1 MRCSLNISVL
11 ANDSPLFRSQFSPFP
26 GGESNPIVRM
36 RPLSLKGHDRALTR
50 VRLNREGDLLFSSA
64 KDKSPCVWYVE
75 NGERLGTFDVS
86 AFPPGRA
93 ARVGPG

>member
-1 MRCSLNISVL
+1 
-11 ANDSPLFRSQFSPFP
+11 
-26 GGESNPIVRM
+26 M

-64 KDKSPCVWYVE
+64 KDKSPCVWFVE

-86 AFPPGRA
+86 SVFDHILFWEVKENFP
-93 ARVGPG
+93 